1 MRSALRSVIQGRL
14 SQTTLLED
22 KYMRTEAFI
31 GTVALLPVSCGGD
44 SGAQAS
50 FSYGPLVQAMAISSN
65 ARADSV
71 C

>member
-1 MRSALRSVIQGRL
+1 M
-14 SQTTLLED
+14 TLLED

-31 GTVALLPVSCGGD
+31 GTVAVLPVSCGGD